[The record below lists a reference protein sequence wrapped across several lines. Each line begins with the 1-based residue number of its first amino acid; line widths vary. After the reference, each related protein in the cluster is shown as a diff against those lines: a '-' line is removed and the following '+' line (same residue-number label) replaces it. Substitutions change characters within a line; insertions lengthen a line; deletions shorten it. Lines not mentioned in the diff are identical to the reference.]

1 MCVCVCSRDTTHLM
15 SMARMTAHAFLTTR
29 ETADIATMVRGRS
42 EHIRTHDGK
51 PTHLRQSVWIYASFP
66 QDVRETHRS
75 DNALIQYR

>member
-1 MCVCVCSRDTTHLM
+1 M

-51 PTHLRQSVWIYASFP
+51 TNTLETVCLDICFISSRRKGDTSIRQRIDTVPLSLLL
-66 QDVRETHRS
+66 D
-75 DNALIQYR
+75 